1 MFIQRFHMFSIGVIA
16 GLLIAPSASA
26 NTAGSLM
33 VDIGSI
39 DVSRGGTLAVYV
51 YTDTSNWLKPD
62 RRVYGTI
69 VPVTK
74 DTMTVEIPD
83 VPYGEY
89 AVSVIQDL
97 NGNKKIDMDWFP
109 IPGPA
114 EPTGVS
120 NNAQA
125 GIGAPSF
132 DDAKFKFAQPS
143 LKLSIA
149 LDI

>member
-1 MFIQRFHMFSIGVIA
+1 MFKIGVIT
-16 GLLIAPSASA
+16 GSLLATPAFA
-26 NTAGSLM
+26 NTNGSLL
-33 VDIGSI
+33 VDVDSV
-39 DVSRGGTLAVYV
+39 DVKRGGSLAVYV
-51 YTDTSNWLKPD
+51 YTDSSNWLKPEK
-62 RRVYGTI
+62 RVYGKI
-69 VPVTK
+69 VPVTNK
-74 DTMTVEIPD
+74 DMTVEIPD

-97 NGNKKIDMDWFP
+97 NGNAKIDMDWFP

-120 NNAQA
+120 NNAEA

-132 DDAKFKFAQPS
+132 KDAKFQFSQPK
-143 LKLSIA
+143 LTLSIA

>member
-1 MFIQRFHMFSIGVIA
+1 MFKIGMITGA
-16 GLLIAPSASA
+16 LLATPAFA
-26 NTAGSLM
+26 NTNGSLL
-33 VDIGSI
+33 VDVDSV
-39 DVSRGGTLAVYV
+39 DVKRGGSLAVYV
-51 YTDTSNWLKPD
+51 YTDSSNWLKPEK
-62 RRVYGTI
+62 RVYGKI
-69 VPVTK
+69 VPVTNK
-74 DTMTVEIPD
+74 DMTVEITD

-97 NGNKKIDMDWFP
+97 NGNAKIDMDWFP

-120 NNAQA
+120 NNAEA

-132 DDAKFKFAQPS
+132 KDAKFQFSQPK
-143 LKLSIA
+143 LTLSIA